1 MNLFKELFPVK
12 KPIIGM
18 IHLPPLAGY
27 DGHLPIAQTRTR
39 ILREARDLEAQG
51 VHGIMI
57 ENNYS
62 VPHREFIRKAEA
74 LEMKRLVRSVT
85 RVVQIPV
92 GVDVL
97 WSSYQAAFSICKET
111 GARFVRIASFV
122 DDVATRYGVMVA
134 RGAEAVAERKKLG
147 LAGKVAI
154 LADVQVKHSTMIDP
168 NKPLRRSVDEAVEG
182 GADAI
187 IVTGTWTGVAPIMR
201 DLHIAR
207 HFGRG
212 LPIVVGSGST
222 PDNMGELFTSAD
234 AIIVGSAIMTD
245 RIVDKQKVSSYMDRY
260 RSLRVRNFR
269 KVRYN
274 KEEL

>member
-1 MNLFKELFPVK
+1 MNIFKELFSVK

-27 DGHLPIAQTRTR
+27 DGHRPIAETRRR
-39 ILREARDLEAQG
+39 ILTEAGILEERG

-62 VPHREFIRKAEA
+62 VPHREFIKKAEA
-74 LEMKRLVRSVT
+74 LEMKRLVHAVT
-85 RVVQIPV
+85 RAVKIPV

-97 WSSYQAAFSICKET
+97 WSGYQSALVICKET
-111 GARFVRIASFV
+111 GARFVRVASFV
-122 DDVATRYGVMVA
+122 DDVMTQYGPMPA

-147 LAGKVAI
+147 LEDSVAI
-154 LADVQVKHSTMIDP
+154 LADVQVKHSHMMDP
-168 NKPLRRSVDEAVEG
+168 KKPLRQSVREAVDT

-187 IVTGTWTGVAPIMR
+187 IVTGTWTGVAPIMK

-207 HFGRG
+207 RFGRG

-222 PDNMGELFTSAD
+222 PETLHRLFTGAD

-245 RIVDKQKVSSYMDRY
+245 KVVDAQKLSSYMDSY